1 MSSLPLS
8 SDAPD
13 SGRPDLNTLLQ
24 LRQRLQV
31 HTTAELRFDAAS
43 RALYASEASNY
54 RQPPLGVVIPRSLED
69 MEAAVRACGELG
81 IALLPRGAGT
91 SMCGQSVNAAVCIDH
106 SKYLRAIEHIDP
118 QRRVALV
125 QPGVVCDQLK
135 KAAAGHGLTFGPDPA
150 THSRCTLG
158 GMIGNNSC
166 GAHSVM
172 AGKTVE
178 NVERLEVLTATGA
191 RFWVGPTDAQAYAA
205 HLAAGGEEARI
216 VRGLKELADRY
227 ADDIRQ
233 GFPKL
238 KRRVSGY
245 NLDQLLPENGFNIAR
260 ALVGSEGTCATTLR
274 AETTLVE
281 GRPQRVLV
289 VLGFD
294 TMFDAADC
302 VPELLP
308 LGAIAMEGLDH
319 GIIGGLKDLGLKL
332 DDIAELPDGDA
343 WLLMEFGAVTRNEAL
358 AQARAAV
365 TSAQARPGTRSVR
378 LVDDAALMHRLWAI
392 RETGASATSLSRIA
406 SQPDPTVGWEDA
418 AVEPALLGKYLRE
431 FSALV
436 ARYGYTT
443 NMYGHFGDGCIHSR
457 ITFDL
462 KSERGVQNWRA
473 FLAEAA
479 ALVVKYQGSLSGE
492 HGDGQ
497 AKGEFLH
504 LMYTPRLLQAFREFK
519 ALWDPRGL
527 MNPGKLIDAMP
538 VDANLRMGPD
548 YRRSSARSLFTYPM
562 GEGPGA
568 GYGRETERCI
578 GMGKCRSLD
587 DGTMCPSY
595 KATHEESYS
604 TRGRARLFFEL
615 LNGSVISEDQDARAV
630 KDSMDLC
637 LSCKGCKNDCPTHVD
652 IPKYRSEFLY
662 RYYQNRMRA
671 PMDAMVGR
679 LGQWLPAATR
689 VSGLVNVAMRSRL
702 LRRVGK
708 VFGLAPDV
716 AFPEIAGRA
725 FRHAVTAR
733 RLQQAGGEAYD
744 ERDVLLWTDTFNNG
758 FTPSVLEAAVS
769 VVQSAGFRP
778 RLTARHVCC
787 GRPFY
792 DSGLLDQARGN
803 LLEILDE
810 LDGPIAAGVPVL
822 VLEPSCLSV
831 FRDEMPALLAGDP
844 RAARLVRLTR
854 TMAEFA
860 RESGLRLPQQAQTY
874 VHAHCHHR
882 ACGGVA
888 AEKQLGAR
896 VLDTGCCGMAGAF
909 GYHTKTADVAHR
921 VGELE
926 LLPKLACV
934 PGEAELIADGFSCR
948 NQIGKLSGRRARHLA
963 EVLAECA
970 EQTRAFYERFPEDH
984 HAAAAV
990 PRITTDEVLP
1000 L

>member
-1 MSSLPLS
+1 MSTVS
-8 SDAPD
+8 SRGGA
-13 SGRPDLNTLLQ
+13 GADLNLLLQ
-24 LRQRLQV
+24 LRSRLRSR
-31 HTTAELRFDAAS
+31 TTAELRFDAAS

-54 RQPPLGVVIPRSLED
+54 RQPPLGVVIPHSMQDL
-69 MEAAVRACGELG
+69 EAAVRACGELG
-81 IALLPRGAGT
+81 IAVLPRGAGT
-91 SMCGQSVNAAVCIDH
+91 SMCGQAVNEAVCIDH
-106 SKYLRAIEHIDP
+106 SKYLNAIEHIDA
-118 QRRVALV
+118 QRGVARV
-125 QPGVVCDQLK
+125 QPGVICDQLK
-135 KAAAGHGLTFGPDPA
+135 KAAADHGLTFGPDPA

-178 NVERLEVLTATGA
+178 NIERLEVLTITGE
-191 RFWVGPTDAQAYAA
+191 RFWVGPTDETEYAG
-205 HLAAGGEEARI
+205 HLAAGGERARI
-216 VRGLKELADRY
+216 VRGLKELATRY

-233 GFPKL
+233 GFPRL

-260 ALVGSEGTCATTLR
+260 ALVGSEGTCATVLR

-281 GRPQRVLV
+281 GRAQRVLV

-294 TMFDAADC
+294 SIFEAADS

-319 GIIGGLKDLGLKL
+319 GIVGGLKELGLKL
-332 DDIAELPDGDA
+332 DDIAELPEGKA
-343 WLLMEFGAVTRNEAL
+343 WLLVEFGANDRTEVV
-358 AQARAAV
+358 AQAQEAMAV
-365 TSAQARPGTRSVR
+365 AQGLASRPRTR
-378 LVDDAALMHRLWAI
+378 LVSDASLMNRLWTI
-392 RETGASATSLSRIA
+392 RETGASATSLSRVNG
-406 SQPDPTVGWEDA
+406 QPDPTVGWEDA

-436 ARYGYTT
+436 ERYGYKT

-462 KSERGVQNWRA
+462 RSKRGVQDWRA
-473 FLAEAA
+473 FLGEAA

-504 LMYTPRLLQAFREFK
+504 LMFPPRLMQAFREFK
-519 ALWDPRGL
+519 SLWDPAGL

-548 YRRSSARSLFTYPM
+548 YARSPVRGLFTYPM
-562 GEGPGA
+562 GEEPGA

-587 DGTMCPSY
+587 GGTMCPSF
-595 KATHEESYS
+595 KATREESYS

-615 LNGSVISEDQDARAV
+615 LKGSVISEEQDAKAV

-662 RYYQNRMRA
+662 RYYRNRLRA

-689 VSGLVNVAMRSRL
+689 VSGLVNGVLGNAV

-708 VFGLAPDV
+708 VFGLAGDV
-716 AFPEIAGRA
+716 AFPKIAHRA
-725 FRHAVTAR
+725 FRRMPAAR
-733 RLQQAGGEAYD
+733 TLQADRQPYGAE
-744 ERDVLLWTDTFNNG
+744 DVIVWTDTFNNG
-758 FTPSVLEAAVS
+758 FTPDVLQAAVS
-769 VVQSAGFRP
+769 VVRAAGYRP
-778 RLTARHVCC
+778 RLTERHICC

-803 LLEILDE
+803 LLEILDLLAE
-810 LDGPIAAGVPVL
+810 PLAAGVPVL

-831 FRDEMPALLAGDP
+831 FRDEMPALLAHDP
-844 RAARLVRLTR
+844 RAKRLAGLTR

-860 RESGLRLPQQAQTY
+860 RDADLILPEAVQAH

-882 ACGGVA
+882 ACGGTG
-888 AEKQLGAR
+888 AEQTLGAK

-909 GYHTKTADVAHR
+909 GYHAKTADVARR

-926 LLPKLACV
+926 LLPKLAQV
-934 PGEAELIADGFSCR
+934 PGQAELVADGFSCR
-948 NQIGKLSGRRARHLA
+948 AQIGKLSGRRARHLA
-963 EVLAECA
+963 QVLAEHA
-970 EQTRAFYERFPEDH
+970 GSTPQSAPHFSTGH
-984 HAAAAV
+984 HGVADT
-990 PRITTDEVLP
+990 PRLTTEEVIP
-1000 L
+1000 Q

>member
-1 MSSLPLS
+1 MSTALTPGG
-8 SDAPD
+8 AKT
-13 SGRPDLNTLLQ
+13 DLNRLLQ
-24 LRQRLQV
+24 LRRRLQSQ
-31 HTTAELRFDAAS
+31 TTAELRFDAAG

-54 RQPPLGVVIPRSLED
+54 RQPPLGVVIPRSMEDLET
-69 MEAAVRACGELG
+69 AVRACGELG
-81 IALLPRGAGT
+81 IAVLPRGAGT
-91 SMCGQSVNAAVCIDH
+91 SMCGQAVNDAVCIDH
-106 SKYLRAIEHIDP
+106 SKHLHAIEQIDP
-118 QRRVALV
+118 QRRVARV
-125 QPGVVCDQLK
+125 QPGVICDQLK
-135 KAAAGHGLTFGPDPA
+135 RAAAGHGLTFGPDPA

-178 NVERLEVLTATGA
+178 NIERLEVLTLSGE
-191 RFWVGPTDAQAYAA
+191 RFWVGPTDDAEYAA
-205 HLAAGGEEARI
+205 HLTAGGGQARI
-216 VRGLKELADRY
+216 VRGLKELAERY
-227 ADDIRQ
+227 ANDIRQ

-260 ALVGSEGTCATTLR
+260 ALVGSEGTCATVLR

-281 GRPQRVLV
+281 GRPERVLV

-294 TMFDAADC
+294 TIFDAADS
-302 VPELLP
+302 VPDLLP
-308 LGAIAMEGLDH
+308 LSAIAMEGLDH
-319 GIIGGLKDLGLKL
+319 GIIGGLRELGLKL
-332 DDIAELPDGDA
+332 DDIAELPEGNA
-343 WLLMEFGAVTRNEAL
+343 WLLAEFGAASRNEAL
-358 AQARAAV
+358 TQARAAV
-365 TSAQARPGTRSVR
+365 SVAQSLPSRPSAR
-378 LVDDAALMHRLWAI
+378 LVDEAALMNRLWTL
-392 RETGASATSLSRIA
+392 RETGASATSLSRVA
-406 SQPDPTVGWEDA
+406 GRPDPTVGWEDA

-436 ARYGYTT
+436 KRYGYKT

-462 KSERGVQNWRA
+462 QSKRGVQDWRA

-504 LMYTPRLLQAFREFK
+504 LMFTPRLMQAFREFK
-519 ALWDPRGL
+519 ALWDPAGL

-548 YRRSSARSLFTYPM
+548 YHRSTARGLFTYPM
-562 GEGPGA
+562 GDGPGT

-587 DGTMCPSY
+587 GGTMCPSF
-595 KATHEESYS
+595 KATREESYS

-615 LNGSVISEDQDARAV
+615 LNGGVISEDKDARAV

-662 RYYQNRMRA
+662 RYYQNRLRA
-671 PMDAMVGR
+671 PMDALIGR

-689 VSGLVNVAMRSRL
+689 VSGLVNGAMRSPV

-708 VFGLAPDV
+708 VFGLAPDT
-716 AFPEIAGRA
+716 AFPEIAGKA
-725 FRHAVTAR
+725 FRRTPTAK
-733 RLQQAGGEAYD
+733 RLQRASGEVYG
-744 ERDVLLWTDTFNNG
+744 ERDILVWTDTFNNG
-758 FTPSVLEAAVS
+758 FTPDVLEAAIS
-769 VVQSAGFRP
+769 VVQSAGYRP
-778 RLTARHVCC
+778 RLTSKHVCC

-803 LLEILDE
+803 LLQILDE
-810 LDGPIAAGVPVL
+810 LAAPIAAGVPVL

-831 FRDEMPALLAGDP
+831 FRDEMPALLTDDP
-844 RAARLVRLTR
+844 RAAQLTKLTR

-860 RESGLRLPQQAQTY
+860 REAGLRLLGATQAH
-874 VHAHCHHR
+874 VHTHCHHR
-882 ACGGVA
+882 ACGGAA
-888 AEKQLGAR
+888 AEKQLGAK

-909 GYHTKTADVAHR
+909 GYHAKTAEVARR

-926 LLPKLACV
+926 LLPKLAAV
-934 PGEAELIADGFSCR
+934 PGEAPLIADGFSCR
-948 NQIGKLSGRRARHLA
+948 NQIGKLSGRRALHLA
-963 EVLAECA
+963 EVLAEQVA
-970 EQTRAFYERFPEDH
+970 HARASNEHSPTDH
-984 HAAAAV
+984 HAAAGA
-990 PRITTDEVLP
+990 PRIITDEVSP